1 MCFNDNATQIISGG
15 IDNIIKVSA
24 TTRLSFHFKQ
34 FEYIL
39 ISRYVFLLMHEEF
52 FFVWNSMFYVQSEKE
67 LLVVNPWY
75 ILNGCFDFDLKNS
88 RTN

>member
-52 FFVWNSMFYVQSEKE
+52 FFLEQHVLRPIGEGTFGRKSMVYPKWM
-67 LLVVNPWY
+67 L
-75 ILNGCFDFDLKNS
+75 
-88 RTN
+88 